1 MGHTPSFNLLGMTP
15 KDTNAANLVVNST
28 LTQMSLSG
36 ANVLLSPGSDVVN
49 NNAPTVYN
57 PGVKGTA
64 SSYYQAFAGQDGERD
79 ALDFAEQVLGNVK
92 KSDIRI
98 VDEDELC
105 VLGDTLLTLASN
117 LAVQNRDLVIFPI
130 RAGHR
135 IRQVL
140 DGMLEIHPP
149 FESVEFSEAASHP
162 RDHFFLELIAQ
173 AIRKHNRENADFR
186 VAVVDAGDSGEGT
199 KKMLQLLRE
208 IHERFYRRQLWRVNC
223 HVIHEHGESW
233 NFKQYER
240 HDGGFPVLVDT
251 YRTLAGKRLLDDWVA
266 AIGMAKVR
274 RLTPGGVVSLPEV
287 IESVAPAAVVIK
299 SKTGFEA
306 VASKVGSHA
315 ANQVISRFVLDAMAT
330 SNELRRIPEL
340 DRWKD

>member
-117 LAVQNRDLVIFPI
+117 LAVQNRDLVIF
-130 RAGHR
+130 
-135 IRQVL
+135 Q
-140 DGMLEIHPP
+140 
-149 FESVEFSEAASHP
+149 SE
-162 RDHFFLELIAQ
+162 RVIAYG
-173 AIRKHNRENADFR
+173 RYWT
-186 VAVVDAGDSGEGT
+186 GC
-199 KKMLQLLRE
+199 
-208 IHERFYRRQLWRVNC
+208 WR
-223 HVIHEHGESW
+223 S
-233 NFKQYER
+233 
-240 HDGGFPVLVDT
+240 T
-251 YRTLAGKRLLDDWVA
+251 
-266 AIGMAKVR
+266 R
-274 RLTPGGVVSLPEV
+274 RLSRWNLAKPRA
-287 IESVAPAAVVIK
+287 IPA
-299 SKTGFEA
+299 T
-306 VASKVGSHA
+306 
-315 ANQVISRFVLDAMAT
+315 ISS
-330 SNELRRIPEL
+330 SN
-340 DRWKD
+340 